1 VANVYPAGHELP
13 NRTSLEIIGR
23 SGIGYSF
30 DPMTPG
36 QVLED
41 KYAVTL
47 KELLGVSAHHA
58 ASIFI
63 QTD

>member
-1 VANVYPAGHELP
+1 
-13 NRTSLEIIGR
+13 
-23 SGIGYSF
+23 
-30 DPMTPG
+30 MTPR

>member
-1 VANVYPAGHELP
+1 MFTQLDMNLQIAP
-13 NRTSLEIIGR
+13 LEIIGR

-30 DPMTPG
+30 DPITPG